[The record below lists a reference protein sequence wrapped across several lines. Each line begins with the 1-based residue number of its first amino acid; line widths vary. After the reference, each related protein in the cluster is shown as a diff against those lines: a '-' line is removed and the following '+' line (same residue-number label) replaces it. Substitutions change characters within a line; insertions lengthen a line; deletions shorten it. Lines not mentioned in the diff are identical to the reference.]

1 MNLLIVDDEMLE
13 VTVIEKMIDTKALGI
28 EQIFKAYS
36 MNQAITVLEKEN
48 VAILLTDIE
57 MPKGSGIRLAEWVKE
72 QDIPLIVIFLTS
84 HAVFDYAKKAVE
96 LEVKQYLLKPVRKE
110 ELIKTLQDAREGYQ
124 KMIQQQ
130 SYEQQKS
137 SAGIRN
143 VNPEDLLDEKG
154 KMTELIDQVKD
165 YIADHLDE
173 ELKRTDLAAMIYLH
187 PDYLSHVFKDE
198 TGMSLSEY
206 ITRKRIDYAMMLL
219 EKTNRSVSDI
229 AAKCGYASLAYFTK
243 TFKRIIGMSPKGY
256 RKVQKEKKR

>member
-28 EQIFKAYS
+28 EQVFKAYS
-36 MNQAITVLEKEN
+36 MNQAIAVLEKEK

-72 QDIPLIVIFLTS
+72 QNMQLIVIFLTS

-96 LEVKQYLLKPVRKE
+96 LEVKQYLLKPIRKE
-110 ELIKTLQDAREGYQ
+110 ELIESLQGALESYK
-124 KMIQQQ
+124 KMVQQQ
-130 SYEQQKS
+130 AYEQQKS
-137 SAGIRN
+137 MDGIMIA
-143 VNPEDLLDEKG
+143 NPDDLLDDQG
-154 KMTELIDQVKD
+154 KMTELIGQVKD
-165 YIADHLDE
+165 YIANHLDE

-187 PDYLSHVFKDE
+187 PDYLSHAFKDE

-206 ITRKRIDYAMMLL
+206 ITRKRLDYAMMLL

-229 AAKCGYASLAYFTK
+229 SEKCGYASLAYFTK
-243 TFKRIIGMSPKGY
+243 TFKRVIGMSPKEY
-256 RKVQKEKKR
+256 RKAQKEKKI

>member
-1 MNLLIVDDEMLE
+1 M
-13 VTVIEKMIDTKALGI
+13 
-28 EQIFKAYS
+28 
-36 MNQAITVLEKEN
+36 
-48 VAILLTDIE
+48 
-57 MPKGSGIRLAEWVKE
+57 
-72 QDIPLIVIFLTS
+72 
-84 HAVFDYAKKAVE
+84 FDYAKKAVE

-110 ELIKTLQDAREGYQ
+110 ELIKTLQDARKGYQ

-137 SAGIRN
+137 SAGIPN

-154 KMTELIDQVKD
+154 KMTELISQVKD

-187 PDYLSHVFKDE
+187 PDYLSHAFKDE

-243 TFKRIIGMSPKGY
+243 TFKRIIGMSPKEY